1 MTFRNALKMLAPYKV
16 QMMIIMVLALVI
28 AGISAWTPFVSRNMI
43 DDGLLEGNIRIV
55 VELVLVLILLQ
66 VLGQF
71 IEYLQRI
78 QEINITN
85 ALGKTLKTEA
95 FEHGLKLK
103 PQYFKDEGFFKTI
116 GDALYDISAI
126 MMIANNSLL
135 TIFVIVCKCVGALIG
150 LVILD
155 WRLSIFI
162 LAIMP
167 IKLWINLAM
176 RKRIEKNSEQ
186 VMDDNKSYNSWFSNI
201 LTGIVDIK
209 LWNLEKKVTSEYG
222 DHVGTINE
230 SSKKLSLTEAKNQ
243 LFTMGWEFAW
253 VQGLY
258 ILGAFLIVGEQLTF
272 GGLIAFITFANYV
285 LSPINIILSLKI
297 ILNQIRPS
305 VDGLKSFYEMEEE
318 NYAAALPIAEKIS
331 AIEFRDVAVA
341 FDGRDV
347 IKGFNLK
354 ISRGEKVAIVGD
366 NGSGKSTLINL
377 LLRLQEPN
385 SGEVLVNGIPID
397 DYNIEDY
404 RQKFSVVS
412 QGVHLFKGSVSEN
425 IALGGD
431 FKIHGDRQKQLKF
444 CTDAIKSWENAFET
458 QIGSDGAKLSGGERQ
473 KIALLRALSRKSSVL
488 VLDEPTSNYDKES
501 EEEFNRFIRESD
513 EYDFYFIVTHRKD
526 ILDYVDKIVTVGN
539 GSVREFLN

>member
-1 MTFRNALKMLAPYKV
+1 
-16 QMMIIMVLALVI
+16 
-28 AGISAWTPFVSRNMI
+28 
-43 DDGLLEGNIRIV
+43 
-55 VELVLVLILLQ
+55 
-66 VLGQF
+66 
-71 IEYLQRI
+71 
-78 QEINITN
+78 
-85 ALGKTLKTEA
+85 
-95 FEHGLKLK
+95 
-103 PQYFKDEGFFKTI
+103 
-116 GDALYDISAI
+116 
-126 MMIANNSLL
+126 
-135 TIFVIVCKCVGALIG
+135 
-150 LVILD
+150 
-155 WRLSIFI
+155 
-162 LAIMP
+162 
-167 IKLWINLAM
+167 
-176 RKRIEKNSEQ
+176 
-186 VMDDNKSYNSWFSNI
+186 
-201 LTGIVDIK
+201 
-209 LWNLEKKVTSEYG
+209 
-222 DHVGTINE
+222 
-230 SSKKLSLTEAKNQ
+230 
-243 LFTMGWEFAW
+243 